1 MAPGAF
7 SGWLKLHHGC
17 QMAIDIFLDCM
28 RLALRIKFSHMAT
41 LNSTNL
47 AAQFLV
53 SAREREGEPKVP
65 GAAAGAAAAGAAA
78 DGVEVAGAAE
88 SAALA
93 RVGGQHRPLAVL
105 AEGLK

>member
-1 MAPGAF
+1 MAPGGF
-7 SGWLKLHHGC
+7 SVWLKLHHGC
-17 QMAIDIFLDCM
+17 QMAIPTFLDCM
-28 RLALRIKFSHMAT
+28 RLALMIKFSHIT
-41 LNSTNL
+41 LNYTNL

-53 SAREREGEPKVP
+53 SAREREGEPEVP

-88 SAALA
+88 SAAPA
-93 RVGGQHRPLAVL
+93 REGGRHRPLAVL